1 MQTIIFAIIN
11 TLVVYVVYYSI
22 LWSSTEQYK
31 NSFKFKNKSIN
42 GFILKIFVSLS
53 SCGNLIYKMIQ
64 NMSVTIMAQFN
75 IRSKKLQRYLCNV
88 LDIGLFTFF
97 LFAITVV
104 FNGTTVIIINTT
116 GGHILELEDFKLSVA
131 NISAYIGLIRM
142 ISRGKILESIFAT
155 ILVVIIKFLYYATV
169 FGFLNNRMHATK
181 VVEVLSSSSEKVGTN
196 LVITNPG
203 ENDKIKK
210 RIETGLQDSTT
221 TLIDALAACFY
232 RFVGLKT
239 LGQVILILCIYSLIS
254 WLGILIGI
262 VKVDILD
269 IFTTIIP
276 IQDIFNII
284 LDMLI
289 SVLFIKIVQVGV
301 AEPIVR
307 SMPESKQEEVYQKA
321 YIASEKAE
329 AIVQQRIEES
339 AETDILKQ
347 VDNCDTE
354 EESQQI
360 FESEV
365 THKYSRSERN
375 NGYERATRQNTTKSK
390 HEEPTR
396 EEEVTQ
402 VVKDWRKNI
411 EARRMYGYQDP
422 TDEDLNMYTELLTYA
437 CNKYQNETVIDL
449 SRSISEKIGASGFKK
464 YKELRKQGVSIE
476 YACMEL
482 NI

>member
-1 MQTIIFAIIN
+1 
-11 TLVVYVVYYSI
+11 
-22 LWSSTEQYK
+22 
-31 NSFKFKNKSIN
+31 
-42 GFILKIFVSLS
+42 
-53 SCGNLIYKMIQ
+53 
-64 NMSVTIMAQFN
+64 
-75 IRSKKLQRYLCNV
+75 
-88 LDIGLFTFF
+88 
-97 LFAITVV
+97 
-104 FNGTTVIIINTT
+104 
-116 GGHILELEDFKLSVA
+116 
-131 NISAYIGLIRM
+131 
-142 ISRGKILESIFAT
+142 
-155 ILVVIIKFLYYATV
+155 
-169 FGFLNNRMHATK
+169 
-181 VVEVLSSSSEKVGTN
+181 
-196 LVITNPG
+196 
-203 ENDKIKK
+203 
-210 RIETGLQDSTT
+210 
-221 TLIDALAACFY
+221 
-232 RFVGLKT
+232 
-239 LGQVILILCIYSLIS
+239 
-254 WLGILIGI
+254 
-262 VKVDILD
+262 
-269 IFTTIIP
+269 
-276 IQDIFNII
+276 
-284 LDMLI
+284 MLI

-375 NGYERATRQNTTKSK
+375 NGYERATKQNTTKSK
-390 HEEPTR
+390 HKEPSR
-396 EEEVTQ
+396 EEEVAQ
-402 VVKDWRKNI
+402 LVKRKTI

-437 CNKYQNETVIDL
+437 CNKYPNETVQKLDKNIPK
-449 SRSISEKIGASGFKK
+449 KIGSSGFKK